1 MMVQEAGAVPACGLP
16 AGYRKVADLSQ
27 DGKPVTAWLSREA
40 DDPAWDRFLEHT
52 PLGQFQQSTLWA
64 KAKAPEG
71 WQPLR
76 VVILAEDAIVA
87 GFQIMARPAWRGRG
101 RIGYISKGP
110 VVLPGRPWAVPY
122 TASLLQQVVR
132 QERLSAL
139 VVQPPDLCHQMPA
152 ALEACGFLPDLL
164 MKVNDTTW
172 VIDLDR
178 DFAAVEASMSRTTR
192 NLVRRAAK
200 TGVTIRQG
208 GRDDLA
214 RFFELMLATCQRQE
228 TQPNPSE
235 LGHLEALWDG
245 ASPSGHIRLFLA
257 EHEGRI
263 VAGLLAIVF
272 GATAT
277 LWKVGAAPPDKE
289 LKPNDSMYHH
299 AIRWAHENGC
309 RHCDF
314 AAFDRRMALSIIA
327 GEPLSEEH
335 LRSRFLFLTR
345 FGGRPLLLPGA
356 QIYFPNSLAR
366 VLYRTRYRRR
376 LSQAA
381 RQTERDGNRVEPTGN
396 ERRPQPIPLLGKD
409 DVSSNTGDKSSA
421 NYPPAPIPAVTQF
434 ALPARDRNRTHGG
447 GISFLRFSS
456 VSRIARRAGKP
467 YRWLSV
473 LPAALN
479 SSARGFASC
488 FQPAGVPRNLQG
500 DVSAYPLRT
509 GRSGVLRC
517 PLGNSTVSQKSTQDG
532 YCIHTRDR

>member
-1 MMVQEAGAVPACGLP
+1 MIMQDVDVIQAGTLS
-16 AGYRKVADLSQ
+16 AGYRKIAESTQ
-27 DGKPVTAWLSREA
+27 GGESVTAWISREA
-40 DDPAWDRFLEHT
+40 DDPAWDRFLEPT

-71 WQPLR
+71 WQPVR

-110 VVLPGRPWAVPY
+110 VVLPGRPWAAAY

-139 VVQPPDLCHQMPA
+139 VVQPPDLCLQMPA
-152 ALEACGFLPDLL
+152 ALKACGFLPDLL

-178 DFAAVEASMSRTTR
+178 DFPAIEASMSRTTR

-208 GRDDLA
+208 SRDDLA

-235 LGHLEALWDG
+235 LRHLEALWDG
-245 ASPSGHIRLFLA
+245 AFPSGHIRLFLA
-257 EHEGRI
+257 EHEGRV

-277 LWKVGAAPPDKE
+277 LWKVGTAPPDKE

-299 AIRWAHENGC
+299 AIRWAHENGF

-314 AAFDRRMALSIIA
+314 AAFDRRMALSMIA
-327 GEPLSEEH
+327 GEPLAEEH

-345 FGGRPLLLPGA
+345 FGGQPRLLPGA
-356 QIYFPNSLAR
+356 LIFFPNPVAR
-366 VLYRTRYRRR
+366 ALYRVRFRRR
-376 LSQAA
+376 LSLTAKQAESD
-381 RQTERDGNRVEPTGN
+381 RKHSEPEGN
-396 ERRPQPIPLLGKD
+396 
-409 DVSSNTGDKSSA
+409 
-421 NYPPAPIPAVTQF
+421 
-434 ALPARDRNRTHGG
+434 
-447 GISFLRFSS
+447 
-456 VSRIARRAGKP
+456 
-467 YRWLSV
+467 
-473 LPAALN
+473 
-479 SSARGFASC
+479 
-488 FQPAGVPRNLQG
+488 
-500 DVSAYPLRT
+500 
-509 GRSGVLRC
+509 
-517 PLGNSTVSQKSTQDG
+517 
-532 YCIHTRDR
+532 

>member
-1 MMVQEAGAVPACGLP
+1 MQAADVVPASGLP
-16 AGYRKVADLSQ
+16 AAYRKIAGLSQ
-27 DGKPVTAWLSREA
+27 EGEPVTAWISRDA
-40 DDPAWDRFLEHT
+40 DDPFWDRFLEDT

-76 VVILAEDAIVA
+76 VVILSEHAIVA

-110 VVLPGRPWAVPY
+110 VVVPGRSWAAAC
-122 TASLLQQVVR
+122 TARLLQQVVR
-132 QERLSAL
+132 DERLNAL
-139 VVQPPDLCHQMPA
+139 VVQPPDLCRQMPA
-152 ALEACGFLPDLL
+152 ALEACGFLPDVV
-164 MKVNDTTW
+164 MKVNDATW

-178 DFAAVEASMSRTTR
+178 DFATIEADMGRTTR

-200 TGVTIRQG
+200 TGVTIRPG

-235 LGHLEALWDG
+235 LRHLEALWDG
-245 ASPSGHIRLFLA
+245 ASPAGHIRLFLA

-314 AAFDRRMALSIIA
+314 AAFDRRMAVSIIG

-366 VLYRTRYRRR
+366 VLYRARFRRR
-376 LSQAA
+376 LVATAGQANRIEA
-381 RQTERDGNRVEPTGN
+381 EGN
-396 ERRPQPIPLLGKD
+396 
-409 DVSSNTGDKSSA
+409 
-421 NYPPAPIPAVTQF
+421 
-434 ALPARDRNRTHGG
+434 
-447 GISFLRFSS
+447 
-456 VSRIARRAGKP
+456 
-467 YRWLSV
+467 
-473 LPAALN
+473 
-479 SSARGFASC
+479 
-488 FQPAGVPRNLQG
+488 
-500 DVSAYPLRT
+500 
-509 GRSGVLRC
+509 
-517 PLGNSTVSQKSTQDG
+517 
-532 YCIHTRDR
+532 